1 MTKFLS
7 GNWFQN
13 TPFAQ
18 VGQKA
23 NNWSRYIM
31 TTTFNK
37 NVRLN
42 LAFGNAKGD
51 VTAPDFSKIRNQ
63 AKLVLEETRELLEAA
78 YFDHQ
83 VVLTLE
89 LNPRESETPTT
100 TEDLMKAIMDA
111 QGDITTVND
120 GVAHI
125 AGFNGDECLQR
136 VYASNMSKFIRN
148 EGEVVPALDYY
159 YNKGFPRE
167 SLRIEGEFPQACIK
181 AVDTITVDGKE
192 YPAGKF
198 LKNMATFK
206 EPDFSDM
213 LTTEPK
219 RQITEIILTGTA
231 TPGRL
236 GSNEHA
242 GVAFAPFDFIDE
254 IVGYT
259 EMGFQAFSG
268 ETVESYIPVFVFN
281 EDNFPTLPLIW
292 GEWKANVR
300 IYVASPVQS
309 SITQLTRI
317 D

>member
-1 MTKFLS
+1 
-7 GNWFQN
+7 
-13 TPFAQ
+13 
-18 VGQKA
+18 
-23 NNWSRYIM
+23 M

-42 LAFGNAKGD
+42 LAFGNAAGD
-51 VTAPDFSKIRNQ
+51 ITAPDFGKIRNQ

-78 YFDHQ
+78 YFDHEVKIEFTASPRVLKEPA
-83 VVLTLE
+83 VV
-89 LNPRESETPTT
+89 
-100 TEDLMKAIMDA
+100 DIKDIMRQILDA

-136 VYASNMSKFIRN
+136 VYASNMSKFIRS
-148 EGEVVPALDYY
+148 EDEVVPALDYY

-181 AVDTITVDGKE
+181 VVDTITVDGKE

-219 RQITEIILTGTA
+219 RQITEIILTGAA

>member
-1 MTKFLS
+1 
-7 GNWFQN
+7 
-13 TPFAQ
+13 
-18 VGQKA
+18 
-23 NNWSRYIM
+23 M
-31 TTTFNK
+31 TTTFSK
-37 NVRLN
+37 NVNLN

-51 VTAPDFSKIRNQ
+51 VTSPDFGKIRNQ

-78 YFDHQ
+78 FFDHDVKVEFTATPRVLKEP
-83 VVLTLE
+83 VVVDIKDIM
-89 LNPRESETPTT
+89 RQ
-100 TEDLMKAIMDA
+100 IMDA

-120 GVAHI
+120 GLAHI
-125 AGFNGDECLQR
+125 AGFDGDECLQR

-181 AVDTITVDGKE
+181 VVNTITVDGKE

-236 GSNEHA
+236 G
-242 GVAFAPFDFIDE
+242 
-254 IVGYT
+254 YT
-259 EMGFQAFSG
+259 KMGFQAFSG

>member
-1 MTKFLS
+1 
-7 GNWFQN
+7 
-13 TPFAQ
+13 
-18 VGQKA
+18 
-23 NNWSRYIM
+23 M
-31 TTTFNK
+31 TTTFSK
-37 NVRLN
+37 NVNLN

-51 VTAPDFSKIRNQ
+51 VTSPDFGKIRNQ

-78 YFDHQ
+78 YFDHDVKIELVLSPRDEDQ
-83 VVLTLE
+83 VVDME
-89 LNPRESETPTT
+89 KV
-100 TEDLMKAIMDA
+100 MKDIMDA

-125 AGFNGDECLQR
+125 AGFDGDECLQR

-148 EGEVVPALDYY
+148 EGEVVPALHYY

-181 AVDTITVDGKE
+181 VVDTITIDGKE

-213 LTTEPK
+213 LTAEPK

-231 TPGRL
+231 TPGQL

-242 GVAFAPFDFIDE
+242 GVAFAPFDFVDE
-254 IVGYT
+254 IVEYSK
-259 EMGFQAFSG
+259 MGFQAYSG
-268 ETVESYIPVFVFN
+268 EAIESYIPVFVFN
-281 EDNFPTLPLIW
+281 EDNFPTLPMIW

>member
-1 MTKFLS
+1 
-7 GNWFQN
+7 
-13 TPFAQ
+13 
-18 VGQKA
+18 
-23 NNWSRYIM
+23 M
-31 TTTFNK
+31 TTTFSK
-37 NVRLN
+37 NVNLN

-51 VTAPDFSKIRNQ
+51 VTSPDFGKIRNQ

-78 YFDHQ
+78 YFDHEVKIEFTASPRVLKEP
-83 VVLTLE
+83 VVVDIKDIM
-89 LNPRESETPTT
+89 RQ
-100 TEDLMKAIMDA
+100 IMDA

-125 AGFNGDECLQR
+125 AGFDGDECLQR

-148 EGEVVPALDYY
+148 EGEVVPALEYY

-181 AVDTITVDGKE
+181 VVDTITVDGKE

-231 TPGRL
+231 IPGQL

-254 IVGYT
+254 IMGYT
-259 EMGFQAFSG
+259 KMGFQAFSG

>member
-1 MTKFLS
+1 
-7 GNWFQN
+7 
-13 TPFAQ
+13 
-18 VGQKA
+18 
-23 NNWSRYIM
+23 M
-31 TTTFNK
+31 TTTFSK
-37 NVRLN
+37 NVNLN

-51 VTAPDFSKIRNQ
+51 VTSPDFGKIRNQ

-78 YFDHQ
+78 FFDHDVKVEFTATPRVLKEP
-83 VVLTLE
+83 VVVDIKGIM
-89 LNPRESETPTT
+89 RQ
-100 TEDLMKAIMDA
+100 IMDA

-125 AGFNGDECLQR
+125 AGFDGDECLQR

-181 AVDTITVDGKE
+181 VVDTITVDGKE

-198 LKNMATFK
+198 LKNMVAFK

-213 LTTEPK
+213 LTAEPK

-236 GSNEHA
+236 GCNEHA
-242 GVAFAPFDFIDE
+242 GVAYAPFDFIDE

-259 EMGFQAFSG
+259 KMGFQAFSG

>member
-1 MTKFLS
+1 
-7 GNWFQN
+7 
-13 TPFAQ
+13 
-18 VGQKA
+18 
-23 NNWSRYIM
+23 M
-31 TTTFNK
+31 TTTFSK
-37 NVRLN
+37 NVNLN

-51 VTAPDFSKIRNQ
+51 ITSPDFTKIRNQ

-78 YFDHQ
+78 YFDHDVKVELVVSPRVVDQ
-83 VVLTLE
+83 VV
-89 LNPRESETPTT
+89 
-100 TEDLMKAIMDA
+100 DMDKVMKDIMDA

-125 AGFNGDECLQR
+125 TGFDGDECLQR

-148 EGEVVPALDYY
+148 EGEVGPALQYY
-159 YNKGFPRE
+159 YDLGF
-167 SLRIEGEFPQACIK
+167 IEGELEIQGEFPQACIK
-181 AVDTITVDGKE
+181 VVDTITVGGKE

-198 LKNMATFK
+198 LKNMAAFK

-213 LTTEPK
+213 LTGNPK

-231 TPGRL
+231 TPGQL
-236 GSNEHA
+236 GSNEHV

-254 IVGYT
+254 IVEYT
-259 EMGFQAFSG
+259 KMGFQAFSG
-268 ETVESYIPVFVFN
+268 ETIESYIPVFVFN
-281 EDNFPTLPLIW
+281 EDNFPALPMIW

>member
-1 MTKFLS
+1 
-7 GNWFQN
+7 
-13 TPFAQ
+13 
-18 VGQKA
+18 
-23 NNWSRYIM
+23 M
-31 TTTFNK
+31 TTTFSK
-37 NVRLN
+37 NVNLN

-51 VTAPDFSKIRNQ
+51 ITSPDFGKIRNQ

-78 YFDHQ
+78 YFDHEVKIEFTASPRVLKEP
-83 VVLTLE
+83 VVVDIKDIM
-89 LNPRESETPTT
+89 RQ
-100 TEDLMKAIMDA
+100 IMDA

-120 GVAHI
+120 GLAHI
-125 AGFNGDECLQR
+125 AGFDGDECLQR

-181 AVDTITVDGKE
+181 VVDTITVDGKE

-219 RQITEIILTGTA
+219 RQIAEIILTGTA

-236 GSNEHA
+236 GCNEHA
-242 GVAFAPFDFIDE
+242 GVAYAPFDFIDE

-259 EMGFQAFSG
+259 KMGFQAFSG

>member
-1 MTKFLS
+1 
-7 GNWFQN
+7 
-13 TPFAQ
+13 
-18 VGQKA
+18 
-23 NNWSRYIM
+23 M
-31 TTTFNK
+31 TTTFSK
-37 NVRLN
+37 NVNLN

-51 VTAPDFSKIRNQ
+51 VASPNFDKIRNQ

-78 YFDHQ
+78 YFDHEVKIEFTASPRVLKEP
-83 VVLTLE
+83 VVVDIKDIM
-89 LNPRESETPTT
+89 RQ
-100 TEDLMKAIMDA
+100 IMDA

-125 AGFNGDECLQR
+125 AGFDGDECLQR

-181 AVDTITVDGKE
+181 VVDTITVDGKE

-236 GSNEHA
+236 GCNEHA
-242 GVAFAPFDFIDE
+242 GVAYAPFDFIDE

-259 EMGFQAFSG
+259 KMGFQAFSG

-300 IYVASPVQS
+300 VYVASPVQS

>member
-1 MTKFLS
+1 
-7 GNWFQN
+7 
-13 TPFAQ
+13 
-18 VGQKA
+18 
-23 NNWSRYIM
+23 M
-31 TTTFNK
+31 TTTFSK
-37 NVRLN
+37 NVNLN

-51 VTAPDFSKIRNQ
+51 VTSPDFGKIRNQ

-78 YFDHQ
+78 FFDHDVKVEFTATPRVLKEP
-83 VVLTLE
+83 VVVDIKGIM
-89 LNPRESETPTT
+89 RQ
-100 TEDLMKAIMDA
+100 IMDA
-111 QGDITTVND
+111 HGDITTVND

-125 AGFNGDECLQR
+125 AGFDGDECLQR
-136 VYASNMSKFIRN
+136 VYASNMSKFVRN
-148 EGEVVPALDYY
+148 EGEVVPALEYY

-181 AVDTITVDGKE
+181 VVDTITVDGKE

-236 GSNEHA
+236 SSNEHA
-242 GVAFAPFDFIDE
+242 GVAYAPFDFIDE

-259 EMGFQAFSG
+259 KMGFQAFSG
-268 ETVESYIPVFVFN
+268 ETIESYIPVFVFN

-300 IYVASPVQS
+300 IYVSSPVQS

>member
-1 MTKFLS
+1 
-7 GNWFQN
+7 
-13 TPFAQ
+13 
-18 VGQKA
+18 
-23 NNWSRYIM
+23 M
-31 TTTFNK
+31 TTTFSK
-37 NVRLN
+37 NVNLN

-51 VTAPDFSKIRNQ
+51 VTSPDFGKIRNQ

-78 YFDHQ
+78 FFDHDVKVEFTATPRVLKEP
-83 VVLTLE
+83 VVVDIKDIM
-89 LNPRESETPTT
+89 RQ
-100 TEDLMKAIMDA
+100 IMDA

-125 AGFNGDECLQR
+125 AGFDGDECLQR

-148 EGEVVPALDYY
+148 EGEVVPALEYY

-181 AVDTITVDGKE
+181 VVDTITVDGKE

-213 LTTEPK
+213 LTIEPK

-231 TPGRL
+231 IPGQL

-254 IVGYT
+254 IMGYT
-259 EMGFQAFSG
+259 KMGFQAFSG

>member
-1 MTKFLS
+1 
-7 GNWFQN
+7 
-13 TPFAQ
+13 
-18 VGQKA
+18 
-23 NNWSRYIM
+23 M
-31 TTTFNK
+31 TTTFSK
-37 NVRLN
+37 NVNLN

-51 VTAPDFSKIRNQ
+51 VTSPDFGKIRNQ

-78 YFDHQ
+78 YFDHEVKIEFTASPRVLKEP
-83 VVLTLE
+83 VVVDIKDIM
-89 LNPRESETPTT
+89 RQ
-100 TEDLMKAIMDA
+100 IMDA

-120 GVAHI
+120 GLAHI
-125 AGFNGDECLQR
+125 AGFDGDECLQR

-181 AVDTITVDGKE
+181 VVDTITVDGKE

-198 LKNMATFK
+198 LKNMAAFK

-213 LTTEPK
+213 LTAEPK

-231 TPGRL
+231 TPGQL

-254 IVGYT
+254 IMGYT
-259 EMGFQAFSG
+259 KMGFQAFSG

>member
-1 MTKFLS
+1 
-7 GNWFQN
+7 
-13 TPFAQ
+13 
-18 VGQKA
+18 
-23 NNWSRYIM
+23 M
-31 TTTFNK
+31 TTTFSK
-37 NVRLN
+37 NVNLN

-51 VTAPDFSKIRNQ
+51 VTSPDFGKIRNQ

-78 YFDHQ
+78 FFDHDVRVEFTATPRVLKEP
-83 VVLTLE
+83 VVVDIKDIM
-89 LNPRESETPTT
+89 RQ
-100 TEDLMKAIMDA
+100 IMDA

-125 AGFNGDECLQR
+125 AGFDGDECLQR

-181 AVDTITVDGKE
+181 VVDTITVDGKE

-213 LTTEPK
+213 LTAEPK

-236 GSNEHA
+236 GCNEHA
-242 GVAFAPFDFIDE
+242 GVAYAPFDFIDE

-259 EMGFQAFSG
+259 KMGFQAFSG

>member
-1 MTKFLS
+1 
-7 GNWFQN
+7 
-13 TPFAQ
+13 
-18 VGQKA
+18 
-23 NNWSRYIM
+23 M
-31 TTTFNK
+31 TTTFSK
-37 NVRLN
+37 NVNLN

-51 VTAPDFSKIRNQ
+51 VTSPDFGKIRNQ

-78 YFDHQ
+78 YFDHEVKIEFTASPRVLKEP
-83 VVLTLE
+83 VVVDIKDIM
-89 LNPRESETPTT
+89 RQ
-100 TEDLMKAIMDA
+100 IMDA

-125 AGFNGDECLQR
+125 AGFDGDECLQR

-148 EGEVVPALDYY
+148 EGEVVPALEYY

-181 AVDTITVDGKE
+181 VVDTITVDGKE

-213 LTTEPK
+213 LTAEPK

-231 TPGRL
+231 TPGQL
-236 GSNEHA
+236 GCNEHA
-242 GVAFAPFDFIDE
+242 GVAYAPFDFIDE
-254 IVGYT
+254 IMGYT
-259 EMGFQAFSG
+259 KMGFQAFSG

>member
-1 MTKFLS
+1 
-7 GNWFQN
+7 
-13 TPFAQ
+13 
-18 VGQKA
+18 
-23 NNWSRYIM
+23 M
-31 TTTFNK
+31 TTTFSK
-37 NVRLN
+37 NVNLN

-51 VTAPDFSKIRNQ
+51 VTSPDFGKIRNQ

-78 YFDHQ
+78 YYDCD
-83 VVLTLE
+83 VKLDLVLTPKQEPYQTRTIQEILK
-89 LNPRESETPTT
+89 
-100 TEDLMKAIMDA
+100 DIMDA

-125 AGFNGDECLQR
+125 AGFDGDECLQR
-136 VYASNMSKFIRN
+136 VYASNMSKFIRS

-181 AVDTITVDGKE
+181 VVDTITVDGKE

-213 LTTEPK
+213 LTAEPK

-236 GSNEHA
+236 GCNEHA
-242 GVAFAPFDFIDE
+242 GVAFAPFDFVDE

-259 EMGFQAFSG
+259 KMGFQAFSG

>member
-1 MTKFLS
+1 
-7 GNWFQN
+7 
-13 TPFAQ
+13 
-18 VGQKA
+18 
-23 NNWSRYIM
+23 M
-31 TTTFNK
+31 TTTFSK
-37 NVRLN
+37 NVNLN

-51 VTAPDFSKIRNQ
+51 VTSPDFGKIRNQ

-78 YFDHQ
+78 YFDHEVKIEFTASPRVLKEP
-83 VVLTLE
+83 VVVDIKDIM
-89 LNPRESETPTT
+89 RQ
-100 TEDLMKAIMDA
+100 IMDA

-125 AGFNGDECLQR
+125 AGFDGDECLQR

-148 EGEVVPALDYY
+148 EGEVVPALEYY

-181 AVDTITVDGKE
+181 VVDTITVDGKE

-213 LTTEPK
+213 LTAEPK

-236 GSNEHA
+236 GCNEHA
-242 GVAFAPFDFIDE
+242 GVAYAPFDFIDE

-259 EMGFQAFSG
+259 KMGFQAFSG

>member
-1 MTKFLS
+1 
-7 GNWFQN
+7 
-13 TPFAQ
+13 
-18 VGQKA
+18 
-23 NNWSRYIM
+23 M
-31 TTTFNK
+31 TTTFSK
-37 NVRLN
+37 NVNLN

-51 VTAPDFSKIRNQ
+51 VTSPDFGKIRNQ

-78 YFDHQ
+78 YYDCD
-83 VVLTLE
+83 VKLDLVLTPKQEPYQTRTIQEILK
-89 LNPRESETPTT
+89 
-100 TEDLMKAIMDA
+100 DIMDA

-125 AGFNGDECLQR
+125 AGFDGDECLQR

-181 AVDTITVDGKE
+181 VVDTITVDGKE

-198 LKNMATFK
+198 LKNMAAFK

-259 EMGFQAFSG
+259 KMGFQAFSG

-300 IYVASPVQS
+300 IYVASPVQP

>member
-1 MTKFLS
+1 
-7 GNWFQN
+7 
-13 TPFAQ
+13 
-18 VGQKA
+18 
-23 NNWSRYIM
+23 M
-31 TTTFNK
+31 TTTFDK
-37 NVRLN
+37 NVKLN

-51 VTAPDFSKIRNQ
+51 VTSPEFGKIRNQ

-78 YFDHQ
+78 YFDHEVKIEFTASPRVLKEP
-83 VVLTLE
+83 VVVDIKDIM
-89 LNPRESETPTT
+89 RQ
-100 TEDLMKAIMDA
+100 IMDA

-125 AGFNGDECLQR
+125 AGFDGDECLQR

-181 AVDTITVDGKE
+181 VVDTITVDGKE

-213 LTTEPK
+213 LTATPK
-219 RQITEIILTGTA
+219 HQITEIILTATA
-231 TPGRL
+231 DSGQI
-236 GSNEHA
+236 GFNEQA
-242 GVAFAPFDFIDE
+242 GVGFAPFDFVRSIMQYME
-254 IVGYT
+254 P
-259 EMGFQAFSG
+259 GFQAHAD
-268 ETVESYIPVFVFN
+268 TAMESYVPVFVFDKEN
-281 EDNFPTLPLIW
+281 MPDVPLIW
-292 GEWKANVR
+292 GKWKANVR
-300 IYVASPVQS
+300 VFVATPITP

>member
-1 MTKFLS
+1 
-7 GNWFQN
+7 
-13 TPFAQ
+13 
-18 VGQKA
+18 
-23 NNWSRYIM
+23 M
-31 TTTFNK
+31 TTTFSK
-37 NVRLN
+37 NVNLN

-51 VTAPDFSKIRNQ
+51 VTSPDFGKIRNQ

-78 YFDHQ
+78 FFDHDVKVEFTATPRVLKEP
-83 VVLTLE
+83 VVVDIQGIM
-89 LNPRESETPTT
+89 RQ
-100 TEDLMKAIMDA
+100 IMDA

-125 AGFNGDECLQR
+125 AGFDGDECLQR
-136 VYASNMSKFIRN
+136 VYASNMSKFVRN
-148 EGEVVPALDYY
+148 EGEVVPALEYY

-181 AVDTITVDGKE
+181 VVDTITVDGKE

-236 GSNEHA
+236 GCNEHA

-254 IVGYT
+254 IMGYT
-259 EMGFQAFSG
+259 KMGFQAFSG

-300 IYVASPVQS
+300 IYVSSPVQS

>member
-1 MTKFLS
+1 
-7 GNWFQN
+7 
-13 TPFAQ
+13 
-18 VGQKA
+18 
-23 NNWSRYIM
+23 M
-31 TTTFNK
+31 TTTFSK
-37 NVRLN
+37 NVNLN

-51 VTAPDFSKIRNQ
+51 VTSPDFGKIRNQ

-78 YFDHQ
+78 YFDHEVKIEFTASPRVLKEP
-83 VVLTLE
+83 VVVDIKDIM
-89 LNPRESETPTT
+89 RQ
-100 TEDLMKAIMDA
+100 IMDA

-120 GVAHI
+120 GLAHI
-125 AGFNGDECLQR
+125 AGFDGDECLQR

-181 AVDTITVDGKE
+181 VVDTITVDGKE

-213 LTTEPK
+213 LTAEPK

-236 GSNEHA
+236 GCNEHS
-242 GVAFAPFDFIDE
+242 GVAYAPFDFIDE

-259 EMGFQAFSG
+259 KMGFQAFSG

>member
-1 MTKFLS
+1 
-7 GNWFQN
+7 
-13 TPFAQ
+13 
-18 VGQKA
+18 
-23 NNWSRYIM
+23 M
-31 TTTFNK
+31 TTTFSK
-37 NVRLN
+37 NVNLN

-51 VTAPDFSKIRNQ
+51 VTSPDFGKIRNQ

-78 YFDHQ
+78 FFDHDVKVEFTATPRVLKEPA
-83 VVLTLE
+83 VV
-89 LNPRESETPTT
+89 
-100 TEDLMKAIMDA
+100 DIKDIMRQILDA

-125 AGFNGDECLQR
+125 AGFDGDECLQR
-136 VYASNMSKFIRN
+136 VYASNMSKFVRN
-148 EGEVVPALDYY
+148 EGEVVPALEYY

-181 AVDTITVDGKE
+181 VVDTITVDGKE

-213 LTTEPK
+213 LTGNPK

-236 GSNEHA
+236 SSNEHA
-242 GVAFAPFDFIDE
+242 GVAYAPFDFIDE

-259 EMGFQAFSG
+259 KMGFQAFSG

-300 IYVASPVQS
+300 IYVSSPVQS

>member
-1 MTKFLS
+1 
-7 GNWFQN
+7 
-13 TPFAQ
+13 
-18 VGQKA
+18 
-23 NNWSRYIM
+23 M
-31 TTTFNK
+31 TTTFSK
-37 NVRLN
+37 NVNLN

-51 VTAPDFSKIRNQ
+51 VTSPDFGKIRNQ

-78 YFDHQ
+78 YFDHEVKIEFTASPRVLKEP
-83 VVLTLE
+83 VVVDIKDIM
-89 LNPRESETPTT
+89 RQ
-100 TEDLMKAIMDA
+100 IMDA

-120 GVAHI
+120 GLAHI
-125 AGFNGDECLQR
+125 AGFDGDECLQR

-181 AVDTITVDGKE
+181 VVDTITVDGKE

-213 LTTEPK
+213 LTAEPK

-236 GSNEHA
+236 GCNEHA
-242 GVAFAPFDFIDE
+242 GVAYAPFDFIDE

-259 EMGFQAFSG
+259 KMGFQAFSG

>member
-1 MTKFLS
+1 
-7 GNWFQN
+7 
-13 TPFAQ
+13 
-18 VGQKA
+18 
-23 NNWSRYIM
+23 M
-31 TTTFNK
+31 TTTFSK
-37 NVRLN
+37 NVNLN

-51 VTAPDFSKIRNQ
+51 VTSPDFGKIRNQ

-78 YFDHQ
+78 YYDCDVQ
-83 VVLTLE
+83 LDLVLTPKDEPYQMVPLE
-89 LNPRESETPTT
+89 KIMR
-100 TEDLMKAIMDA
+100 DIMDA

-125 AGFNGDECLQR
+125 AGFDGDECLQR

-181 AVDTITVDGKE
+181 VVDTITVDGKE

-213 LTTEPK
+213 LTAEPK

-236 GSNEHA
+236 GCNEHA
-242 GVAFAPFDFIDE
+242 GVAFAPFDFVDE
-254 IVGYT
+254 IMGYAK
-259 EMGFQAFSG
+259 MGFQAFSG

>member
-1 MTKFLS
+1 
-7 GNWFQN
+7 
-13 TPFAQ
+13 
-18 VGQKA
+18 
-23 NNWSRYIM
+23 M
-31 TTTFNK
+31 TTTFSK
-37 NVRLN
+37 NVNLN

-51 VTAPDFSKIRNQ
+51 VTSPDFGKIRNQ

-78 YFDHQ
+78 YYDCD
-83 VVLTLE
+83 VKLDLVLTPKQEPYQTRTIQEILK
-89 LNPRESETPTT
+89 
-100 TEDLMKAIMDA
+100 DIMDA

-125 AGFNGDECLQR
+125 AGFDGDECLQR

-181 AVDTITVDGKE
+181 VVDTITVDGKE

-236 GSNEHA
+236 GCNEHA
-242 GVAFAPFDFIDE
+242 GVAFAPFDFVDE
-254 IVGYT
+254 IMGYAK
-259 EMGFQAFSG
+259 MGFQAFSG

-300 IYVASPVQS
+300 IYVASPVQP

>member
-1 MTKFLS
+1 
-7 GNWFQN
+7 
-13 TPFAQ
+13 
-18 VGQKA
+18 
-23 NNWSRYIM
+23 M
-31 TTTFNK
+31 TTTFSK
-37 NVRLN
+37 NVNLN

-51 VTAPDFSKIRNQ
+51 VTSPDFGKIRNQ

-78 YFDHQ
+78 YYDCD
-83 VVLTLE
+83 VKLDLVLTPKQEPYQTRTIQEILK
-89 LNPRESETPTT
+89 
-100 TEDLMKAIMDA
+100 DIMDA

-125 AGFNGDECLQR
+125 AGFDGDECLQR

-181 AVDTITVDGKE
+181 VVDTITVDGKE

-213 LTTEPK
+213 LTAEPK

-236 GSNEHA
+236 SSNERA

-259 EMGFQAFSG
+259 KMGFQAFSG

-300 IYVASPVQS
+300 IYVASPVQP

>member
-1 MTKFLS
+1 
-7 GNWFQN
+7 
-13 TPFAQ
+13 
-18 VGQKA
+18 
-23 NNWSRYIM
+23 M
-31 TTTFNK
+31 TTTFSK
-37 NVRLN
+37 NVNLN

-51 VTAPDFSKIRNQ
+51 VTSPDFGKIRNQ

-78 YFDHQ
+78 YFDHEVKIEFTASPRVLKEP
-83 VVLTLE
+83 VVVDIKDIM
-89 LNPRESETPTT
+89 RQ
-100 TEDLMKAIMDA
+100 IMDA

-125 AGFNGDECLQR
+125 AGFDGDECLQR

-181 AVDTITVDGKE
+181 VVDTIIVDGKE

-213 LTTEPK
+213 LTAEPK

-236 GSNEHA
+236 GCNEHA
-242 GVAFAPFDFIDE
+242 GVAYAPFDFIDE
-254 IVGYT
+254 IMGYT
-259 EMGFQAFSG
+259 KMGFQAFSG

>member
-1 MTKFLS
+1 
-7 GNWFQN
+7 
-13 TPFAQ
+13 
-18 VGQKA
+18 
-23 NNWSRYIM
+23 M
-31 TTTFNK
+31 TTTFSK
-37 NVRLN
+37 NVNLN
-42 LAFGNAKGD
+42 LAFGNANGD
-51 VTAPDFSKIRNQ
+51 VTSPDFGKIRNQ

-78 YFDHQ
+78 FFDHDVRVEFTATPRVLKEPA
-83 VVLTLE
+83 VV
-89 LNPRESETPTT
+89 
-100 TEDLMKAIMDA
+100 DIKDIMRQILDA

-120 GVAHI
+120 GLAHI
-125 AGFNGDECLQR
+125 AGFDGDECLQR

-181 AVDTITVDGKE
+181 VVDTITVDGKE

-236 GSNEHA
+236 GCNEHA
-242 GVAFAPFDFIDE
+242 GVAYAPFDFIDE

-259 EMGFQAFSG
+259 KMGFQAFSG

>member
-1 MTKFLS
+1 
-7 GNWFQN
+7 
-13 TPFAQ
+13 
-18 VGQKA
+18 
-23 NNWSRYIM
+23 M
-31 TTTFNK
+31 TTTFSK
-37 NVRLN
+37 NVNLN

-51 VTAPDFSKIRNQ
+51 VTSPDFGKIRNQ

-78 YFDHQ
+78 YFDHEVKIEFTASPRVLKEP
-83 VVLTLE
+83 VVVDIKGIM
-89 LNPRESETPTT
+89 RQ
-100 TEDLMKAIMDA
+100 IMDA

-120 GVAHI
+120 GLAHI
-125 AGFNGDECLQR
+125 AGFDGDECLQR

-181 AVDTITVDGKE
+181 VVDTITVDGKE

-213 LTTEPK
+213 LTAEPK

-236 GSNEHA
+236 GCNEHA
-242 GVAFAPFDFIDE
+242 GVAYAPFDFIDE
-254 IVGYT
+254 IMGYT
-259 EMGFQAFSG
+259 KMGFQAFSG

>member
-1 MTKFLS
+1 
-7 GNWFQN
+7 
-13 TPFAQ
+13 
-18 VGQKA
+18 
-23 NNWSRYIM
+23 M
-31 TTTFNK
+31 TTTFSK
-37 NVRLN
+37 NVNLN

-51 VTAPDFSKIRNQ
+51 VTSPDFGKIRNQ

-78 YFDHQ
+78 FFDHDVRVEFTATPRVLKEP
-83 VVLTLE
+83 VVVDIKDIM
-89 LNPRESETPTT
+89 RQ
-100 TEDLMKAIMDA
+100 IMDA

-120 GVAHI
+120 GLAHI
-125 AGFNGDECLQR
+125 AGFDGDECLQR

-181 AVDTITVDGKE
+181 VVDTITVDGKE

-236 GSNEHA
+236 GCNEHA
-242 GVAFAPFDFIDE
+242 GVAYAPFDFIDE

-259 EMGFQAFSG
+259 KMGFQAFSG

>member
-1 MTKFLS
+1 
-7 GNWFQN
+7 
-13 TPFAQ
+13 
-18 VGQKA
+18 
-23 NNWSRYIM
+23 M
-31 TTTFNK
+31 TTTFSK
-37 NVRLN
+37 NVNLN

-51 VTAPDFSKIRNQ
+51 VTSPDFGKIRNQ

-78 YFDHQ
+78 YFDHEVKIEFTASPRVLKEP
-83 VVLTLE
+83 VVVDIKDIM
-89 LNPRESETPTT
+89 RQ
-100 TEDLMKAIMDA
+100 IMDA

-120 GVAHI
+120 GLAHI
-125 AGFNGDECLQR
+125 AGFDGDECLQR

-159 YNKGFPRE
+159 HNKGFPRE

-181 AVDTITVDGKE
+181 VVDTITVDGKE

-236 GSNEHA
+236 GCNEHA
-242 GVAFAPFDFIDE
+242 GVAYAPFDFIDE

-259 EMGFQAFSG
+259 KMGFQAFSG

>member
-1 MTKFLS
+1 
-7 GNWFQN
+7 
-13 TPFAQ
+13 
-18 VGQKA
+18 
-23 NNWSRYIM
+23 M
-31 TTTFNK
+31 TTTFSK
-37 NVRLN
+37 NVNLN

-51 VTAPDFSKIRNQ
+51 VTSPDFGKIRNQ

-78 YFDHQ
+78 YFDHEVKIEFTASPRVLKEP
-83 VVLTLE
+83 VVVDIKDIM
-89 LNPRESETPTT
+89 RQ
-100 TEDLMKAIMDA
+100 IMDA

-120 GVAHI
+120 GLAHI
-125 AGFNGDECLQR
+125 AGFDGDECLQR

-181 AVDTITVDGKE
+181 VVDTITIDGKE

-219 RQITEIILTGTA
+219 HQITEIILTGTA

-236 GSNEHA
+236 GCNEHA
-242 GVAFAPFDFIDE
+242 GVAYAPFDFIDE

-259 EMGFQAFSG
+259 KMGFQAFSG

>member
-1 MTKFLS
+1 
-7 GNWFQN
+7 
-13 TPFAQ
+13 
-18 VGQKA
+18 
-23 NNWSRYIM
+23 M
-31 TTTFNK
+31 TTTFSK
-37 NVRLN
+37 NVNLN

-51 VTAPDFSKIRNQ
+51 VTSPDFGKIRNQ

-78 YFDHQ
+78 YYDCNVQ
-83 VVLTLE
+83 LDLVLTPKDQTHQTRTIQEIL
-89 LNPRESETPTT
+89 
-100 TEDLMKAIMDA
+100 KGIMDA

-125 AGFNGDECLQR
+125 SGFDGDECLQR

-148 EGEVVPALDYY
+148 SEEVVPALEYY

-181 AVDTITVDGKE
+181 VVDTITVDGKE

-198 LKNMATFK
+198 LKNMAAFK

-213 LTTEPK
+213 LTAEPK

-231 TPGRL
+231 TPGQL

-242 GVAFAPFDFIDE
+242 GVAFAPFDFVDE
-254 IVGYT
+254 IMGHAK
-259 EMGFQAFSG
+259 MGFQAFSG

-281 EDNFPTLPLIW
+281 EDNFPTLPMIW

>member
-1 MTKFLS
+1 
-7 GNWFQN
+7 
-13 TPFAQ
+13 
-18 VGQKA
+18 
-23 NNWSRYIM
+23 M
-31 TTTFNK
+31 TTTFSK
-37 NVRLN
+37 NVNLN

-51 VTAPDFSKIRNQ
+51 VTSPDFGKIRNQ

-78 YFDHQ
+78 FFDHDVKVEFTATPRVLKEP
-83 VVLTLE
+83 VVVDIKDIM
-89 LNPRESETPTT
+89 RQ
-100 TEDLMKAIMDA
+100 IMDA

-120 GVAHI
+120 GLAHI
-125 AGFNGDECLQR
+125 AGFDGDECLQR

-181 AVDTITVDGKE
+181 VVNTITVDGKE

-236 GSNEHA
+236 GCNEHA
-242 GVAFAPFDFIDE
+242 GVAYAPFDFIDE

-259 EMGFQAFSG
+259 KMGFQAFSG

>member
-1 MTKFLS
+1 
-7 GNWFQN
+7 
-13 TPFAQ
+13 
-18 VGQKA
+18 
-23 NNWSRYIM
+23 M
-31 TTTFNK
+31 TTTFSK
-37 NVRLN
+37 NVNLN

-51 VTAPDFSKIRNQ
+51 VTSPDFGKIRNQ
-63 AKLVLEETRELLEAA
+63 AKLVLEETRELLEAV
-78 YFDHQ
+78 YFDHEVKIEFTASPRVLKEP
-83 VVLTLE
+83 VVVDIKDIM
-89 LNPRESETPTT
+89 RQ
-100 TEDLMKAIMDA
+100 IMDA

-125 AGFNGDECLQR
+125 AGFDGDECLQR

-181 AVDTITVDGKE
+181 VVDTITVDGKE

-213 LTTEPK
+213 LTAEPK

-231 TPGRL
+231 TPGQL

-254 IVGYT
+254 IMGYT
-259 EMGFQAFSG
+259 KMGFQAFSG

>member
-1 MTKFLS
+1 
-7 GNWFQN
+7 
-13 TPFAQ
+13 
-18 VGQKA
+18 
-23 NNWSRYIM
+23 M
-31 TTTFNK
+31 TTTFSK
-37 NVRLN
+37 NVNLN

-51 VTAPDFSKIRNQ
+51 VTSPDFGKIRNQ

-78 YFDHQ
+78 FFDHDVKVEFTATPRVLKEP
-83 VVLTLE
+83 VVVDIKDIM
-89 LNPRESETPTT
+89 RQ
-100 TEDLMKAIMDA
+100 IMDA

-120 GVAHI
+120 GLAHI
-125 AGFNGDECLQR
+125 AGFDGDECLQR

-181 AVDTITVDGKE
+181 VVDTITVDGKE

-236 GSNEHA
+236 GCNEHA
-242 GVAFAPFDFIDE
+242 GVAYAPFDFIDE

-259 EMGFQAFSG
+259 KMGFQAFSG
-268 ETVESYIPVFVFN
+268 ETIESYIPVFVFN